1 MSKEEADKL
10 ACRVEELSCD
20 RENIALYTK
29 YSNEEM
35 VFNTRLANA
44 EEAAEERGKECGIEL
59 GVELGKEQGSKET
72 KIDIAKNLIKAGLDS
87 NKISEFTGLTVEEI
101 EALRKVK

>member
-44 EEAAEERGKECGIEL
+44 TETAKE
-59 GVELGKEQGSKET
+59 KGSKET
-72 KIDIAKNLIKAGLDS
+72 SIENAKNAIALGLADETISKITGLSLEDIAK
-87 NKISEFTGLTVEEI
+87 
-101 EALRKVK
+101 LRTNN

>member
-44 EEAAEERGKECGIEL
+44 TEAAEERGVEL
-59 GVELGKEQGSKET
+59 DVELGKEQGSKET